1 MVCLWK
7 QHIGVANI
15 TIRNS
20 RFEASFMCD
29 HNSMFVNLQ
38 YLFAFQIPCA
48 IYFGL
53 SYDYLV
59 QEVILILIEQPSLV
73 ES

>member
-1 MVCLWK
+1 MTYDLFVETT
-7 QHIGVANI
+7 NI

-20 RFEASFMCD
+20 RFEASFECD
-29 HNSMFVNLQ
+29 LNSMFVNLQ
-38 YLFAFQIPCA
+38 YLFGFQIPCA